1 MPTFFRVRNLSK
13 AFAGVPAVADISFS
27 IDKGSIVGFVGPN
40 GSGKSTTVDCLT
52 GFQSV
57 DNGSWS
63 LEGEELS
70 GLPRNTIARNGLAR
84 TFQAVQAYEQLSVTE
99 NLLVARQEFESVGF
113 LNSIFRTAK
122 LRDSET
128 DLLERAADLLEVVGL
143 TRLSDYPVEFL
154 SYGQRKLLSMAGA
167 MISRPKIVFLDE
179 PVAGV
184 NPTMVVRIT
193 ELLRKF
199 NKIGITLVI
208 IDHNM
213 EFIMDICKRVIVVEA
228 GSIIA
233 DGDPSLIRTDPKV
246 LECYLGEN
254 AFEGAS

>member
-1 MPTFFRVRNLSK
+1 MSSFFRVSNLSK
-13 AFAGVPAVADISFS
+13 SFAGVPAVADISFS
-27 IDKGSIVGFVGPN
+27 IEQGAIVGFVGPN

-57 DNGSWS
+57 DEGSWS
-63 LEGEELS
+63 LEGTPLS
-70 GLPRNTIARNGLAR
+70 GLPRNIIARNGLSR
-84 TFQAVQAYEQLSVTE
+84 TFQAVQAYEQLSVLE

-113 LNSIFRTAK
+113 FNSILRTAK
-122 LRDSET
+122 LRHSEN
-128 DLLERAADLLEVVGL
+128 DLLERAAELLDVVGL
-143 TRLSDYPVEFL
+143 THLSEYRVEFL

-199 NKIGITLVI
+199 NKLGITLVI

-246 LECYLGEN
+246 LECYLGEDVP
-254 AFEGAS
+254 EGAN